1 MDYGYSNKDE
11 VCWKE
16 KPVFQAESQ
25 LEATAAYTQHS
36 ILQ

>member
-11 VCWKE
+11 ICWEE
-16 KPVFQAESQ
+16 KHVFQAEPQ